1 MGIPTSIIIAL
12 VVSGVLA
19 IAALIFMVL
28 MIINK
33 SGCEGTESAE
43 CPTFNCP
50 DPNDPQKTAIPAV
63 RP

>member
-12 VVSGVLA
+12 VVSGALA
-19 IAALIFMVL
+19 IAALIFMIL

-33 SGCEGTESAE
+33 SGCEGTESPE
-43 CPTFNCP
+43 CPTFDCP
-50 DPNDPQKTAIPAV
+50 DPNDAQKTGTPAV